1 MKRFL
6 FFFLILFTWY
16 MAAMYRLQSL
26 MALAVAEIILL
37 FLLFFLTR
45 YLKKNLTAGFCE
57 NRVILKK
64 GEKTGIKIWIE
75 NSSVFPVGR
84 YRLEFTR
91 AYKKMKKIFSYEG
104 SIDGKKRQEEELPLE
119 FPLYGK
125 FWITLAE
132 KQVYDYLSL
141 FKFKTKER
149 QEAEIFVLPS
159 NRSLNIEFLSGN
171 IGESRGYGEADLK
184 LLGNSGEIRQLR
196 KYMPGDL
203 VKRIHWKQSART
215 DQLLVKEF
223 QQEEEESV
231 FLYLDFSGEK
241 EADPKEMSAFYQILS
256 GVLSG
261 LLKKKRGV
269 QVSWRNSEGRFLQR
283 MVQTEEESMSLFL
296 VLYDMQEKLFFEG
309 ISETN
314 HPGEFILNIHRELYF
329 KDNCV
334 CTFSLENFEEELEK
348 TKIIIP

>member
-1 MKRFL
+1 
-6 FFFLILFTWY
+6 
-16 MAAMYRLQSL
+16 
-26 MALAVAEIILL
+26 
-37 FLLFFLTR
+37 
-45 YLKKNLTAGFCE
+45 
-57 NRVILKK
+57 
-64 GEKTGIKIWIE
+64 
-75 NSSVFPVGR
+75 
-84 YRLEFTR
+84 
-91 AYKKMKKIFSYEG
+91 MKKIFSYEG
-104 SIDGKKRQEEELPLE
+104 GIDGKKRQEEELPLE

-184 LLGNSGEIRQLR
+184 LLGNSGEISQLR
-196 KYMPGDL
+196 EYMPGDL

-241 EADPKEMSAFYQILS
+241 EADPKEISAFYQILS

-269 QVSWRNSEGRFLQR
+269 QVSWRTSEGRFLQR

>member
-1 MKRFL
+1 M
-6 FFFLILFTWY
+6 
-16 MAAMYRLQSL
+16 
-26 MALAVAEIILL
+26 
-37 FLLFFLTR
+37 
-45 YLKKNLTAGFCE
+45 N
-57 NRVILKK
+57 
-64 GEKTGIKIWIE
+64 
-75 NSSVFPVGR
+75 
-84 YRLEFTR
+84 
-91 AYKKMKKIFSYEG
+91 
-104 SIDGKKRQEEELPLE
+104 
-119 FPLYGK
+119 
-125 FWITLAE
+125 
-132 KQVYDYLSL
+132 
-141 FKFKTKER
+141 
-149 QEAEIFVLPS
+149 
-159 NRSLNIEFLSGN
+159 NIEFLSGN

-256 GVLSG
+256 GVLTG

-269 QVSWRNSEGRFLQR
+269 QVSWRTSEGRFLQR